1 MRSPT
6 WMLLLLLAASP
17 LCAKPKVSVVVT
29 VKEGMGKDYVQDSL
43 AKSGNPI
50 GVDNMGGQGANIIYG
65 RVFYINVTV
74 LSNDAAAVA
83 KGNGKWCIKGDTE
96 LELFTYNGTLDG
108 SRLEVEIPQKNGKI
122 RKAKFEIVDHK
133 WRNLSAFAS

>member
-6 WMLLLLLAASP
+6 WMLMLLLAAP
-17 LCAKPKVSVVVT
+17 PIFAKPKVAVVVT

-50 GVDNMGGQGANIIYG
+50 GIDDAGGQGTNIIYG

-74 LSNDAAAVA
+74 LSNDGAAVA
-83 KGNGKWCIKGDTE
+83 KNNGKWCIKGDTE
-96 LELFTYNGTLDG
+96 LELFTYEGTLDG
-108 SRLEVEIPQKNGKI
+108 NSLEVEIPQKNGKTK
-122 RKAKFEIVDHK
+122 KAKFEIVDHK
-133 WRNLSAFAS
+133 